1 MTRKAVLER
10 TLGKKAARKFIPK
23 APKKP
28 EVDLVKLLQSSDL
41 LDLMIQAELTK
52 VHGSLIKDRAGRLA
66 GRFPN
71 GIFESDKDLDIET
84 IERHLDALELV
95 IRYFSTPSSRM
106 F

>member
-10 TLGKKAARKFIPK
+10 TLGKKAAKKFLPS
-23 APKKP
+23 PKKP

-41 LDLMIQAELTK
+41 LDQLVQVELTK
-52 VHGSLIKDRAGRLA
+52 VRGSLLKDLAGRKA

-71 GIFESDKDLDIET
+71 GIFESDKELDIET
-84 IERHLDALELV
+84 IEQHIDALELV

>member
-10 TLGKKAARKFIPK
+10 TLGKKAAKKFLPP
-23 APKKP
+23 PKKP

-41 LDLMIQAELTK
+41 LDLLIQAELTK
-52 VHGSLIKDRAGRLA
+52 VHGSLIKDLAGRKA
-66 GRFPN
+66 GRFPS

-84 IERHLDALELV
+84 IERHIDALELV

>member
-10 TLGKKAARKFIPK
+10 TLGKKAAKKFLPP
-23 APKKP
+23 PKKP

-41 LDLMIQAELTK
+41 LDLLIQAELTK

-66 GRFPN
+66 GRFPS

-84 IERHLDALELV
+84 IERHLDALELI

>member
-10 TLGKKAARKFIPK
+10 TLGKKAAKKFLPP
-23 APKKP
+23 PKKP
-28 EVDLVKLLQSSDL
+28 EIDLVKLLENSDVFDAL
-41 LDLMIQAELTK
+41 VRAELLK
-52 VHGSLIKDRAGRLA
+52 VHQALTMDLEGRKT
-66 GRFPN
+66 GRFN
-71 GIFESDKDLDIET
+71 YGIFESDKDLDIET

>member
-10 TLGKKAARKFIPK
+10 TLGKKAAKKFLPT
-23 APKKP
+23 PKKP

-52 VHGSLIKDRAGRLA
+52 VHGSLLKDLAGRKA

-71 GIFESDKDLDIET
+71 GIFEADKDLDIET
-84 IERHLDALELV
+84 IERHIDALELV
-95 IRYFSTPSSRM
+95 VRYFSTPSSRV

>member
-10 TLGKKAARKFIPK
+10 TLGKKAAKKFLPE
-23 APKKP
+23 PKKP

-71 GIFESDKDLDIET
+71 GIFESDKALDIET
-84 IERHLDALELV
+84 IERHIDALELV
-95 IRYFSTPSSRM
+95 LRYFSTPSSRM

>member
-28 EVDLVKLLQSSDL
+28 EIDLVKLLENSDVFDAL
-41 LDLMIQAELTK
+41 VRAELLK
-52 VHGSLIKDRAGRLA
+52 VHQALTMDLEGRKT
-66 GRFPN
+66 GRFN
-71 GIFESDKDLDIET
+71 YGIFESDKDLDIET
-84 IERHLDALELV
+84 IEQHLRALELV
-95 IRYFSTPSSRM
+95 ARYFSTPSSRM